1 MFNKY
6 IFYFLIL
13 IFYSTCSSANIKIKY
28 KIGDEIVTNF
38 DIINERNY
46 LVFLRPNLSRLTQ
59 KELLRIS
66 ENSLIR
72 EIIKKRELDKIY
84 KNLKET
90 KFVEDIKKKLFLF
103 KNVKNEAEFITL
115 LKQNNIEYEKII
127 EKMKY
132 EALWNELISI
142 KYKSLVRINRSNL
155 KKKLKMQKSK
165 NKKFEYEL
173 YEILF
178 EVRNSKDLKERYK
191 NILEF
196 IKLNGFKSAASKFS
210 ISNSSNKGGD
220 IGWIKETFLSDEI
233 AKLLG
238 QMKEGGITKPIK
250 YPNGYLLLKINKKKE
265 MEQISNL
272 DKELDELVK
281 FEINKQLTQFSLLY
295 FKKLKQNT
303 IINEY

>member
-28 KIGDEIVTNF
+28 KICDEIVTNF

>member
-1 MFNKY
+1 M
-6 IFYFLIL
+6 
-13 IFYSTCSSANIKIKY
+13 
-28 KIGDEIVTNF
+28 
-38 DIINERNY
+38 
-46 LVFLRPNLSRLTQ
+46 
-59 KELLRIS
+59 
-66 ENSLIR
+66 IR

-90 KFVEDIKKKLFLF
+90 KFVEDIKKTFLF

-238 QMKEGGITKPIK
+238 QMKEPGITKPIK
-250 YPNGYLLLKINKKKE
+250 YPNGYLLLKINKKE

-295 FKKLKQNT
+295 FKIET
-303 IINEY
+303 EYYYKWILNI